1 MTKYGC
7 RRDIGGETYAAI
19 TNQLAS
25 VGGVEGVGIGGA
37 SLAPLHCRLLTNWA
51 ASRPGEGGPATS
63 FTTFAGFER
72 IVCEKC
78 TGSRRSQ
85 TTFFPTS
92 PVEGGEGGKR
102 EIEPLRFPS
111 NSGQ

>member
-25 VGGVEGVGIGGA
+25 VGGVVGVGIGGA
-37 SLAPLHCRLLTNWA
+37 GLTLLHCRLLTNWA
-51 ASRPGEGGPATS
+51 AFRPGEGGPATS

-85 TTFFPTS
+85 TTIFPTG
-92 PVEGGEGGKR
+92 PVEDGEGGNWASLL
-102 EIEPLRFPS
+102 LRLAS
-111 NSGQ
+111 NQP